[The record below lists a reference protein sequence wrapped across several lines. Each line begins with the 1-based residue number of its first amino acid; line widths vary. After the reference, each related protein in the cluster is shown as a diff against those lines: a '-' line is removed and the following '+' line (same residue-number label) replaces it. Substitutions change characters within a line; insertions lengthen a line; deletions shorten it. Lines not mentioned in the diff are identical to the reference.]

1 MGEEAKTLFSSSKEN
16 KAAEGRKKELT
27 DLPKG
32 SFFKTFQL
40 HYKKEKVLVF
50 CPYHFIWLRKSNM
63 HKK

>member
-27 DLPKG
+27 DLQKG
-32 SFFKTFQL
+32 SFLKTFQL
-40 HYKKEKVLVF
+40 HYKKEKVLVL